1 MHTLDKLQVITCQ
14 VCGHL
19 IVTKN
24 YASSKKKCFQ
34 NIERQ
39 SIVEKKF
46 IYHLRPQ
53 HPKQHKDVSSVV
65 ILLLKLK
72 FQVLVFWVNGNIKFG
87 FL

>member
-1 MHTLDKLQVITCQ
+1 M
-14 VCGHL
+14 
-19 IVTKN
+19 TKN
-24 YASSKKKCFQ
+24 DASSKKKNAFKILRG
-34 NIERQ
+34 NLL
-39 SIVEKKF
+39 SKKKL

-53 HPKQHKDVSSVV
+53 HPEDVSSVV